1 MSATLIAPKPTI
13 VAERPPR
20 AAAPEVVSRFEIE
33 TAEMNRW
40 LRMLVPPFF
49 LSGTAF
55 AFAIAT
61 GWQWLIGVALF
72 VGPTFIILAFIYLG
86 LTSESNGE

>member
-1 MSATLIAPKPTI
+1 MSATLIAPKPT
-13 VAERPPR
+13 VVVERPPR

-49 LSGTAF
+49 LPTAKHGLESIPC
-55 AFAIAT
+55 AF
-61 GWQWLIGVALF
+61 
-72 VGPTFIILAFIYLG
+72 
-86 LTSESNGE
+86 